1 MDTLQWIGN
10 SEDSDKA
17 TAAQAGGDNEEGL
30 AAAECKEGRGRRRW
44 EDGEGETVICFSES
58 LKCLAAML
66 SVLEVSGGMIVL
78 TGFVHRWRKKGSRAQ
93 TAQNL

>member
-30 AAAECKEGRGRRRW
+30 AAAKCRMGVAE
-44 EDGEGETVICFSES
+44 EDGR
-58 LKCLAAML
+58 
-66 SVLEVSGGMIVL
+66 
-78 TGFVHRWRKKGSRAQ
+78 TGREK
-93 TAQNL
+93 L